1 MNEQELK
8 RSIYQMQIRIKSM
21 QKFLFERQHN
31 L

>member
-1 MNEQELK
+1 MSEEELK

-21 QKFLFERQHN
+21 QKFVVERQHS